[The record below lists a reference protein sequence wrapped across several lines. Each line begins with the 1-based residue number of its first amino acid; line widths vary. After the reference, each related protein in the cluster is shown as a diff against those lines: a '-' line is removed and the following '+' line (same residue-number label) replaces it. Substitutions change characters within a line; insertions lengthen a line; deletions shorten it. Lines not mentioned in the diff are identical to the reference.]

1 MDNIEKMRRG
11 IIRDMSEGVM
21 AIGFDGRIKFL
32 NNAALDILDR
42 TEEELL
48 DRPFARCFF
57 EYEEN
62 DGFNQAVLDAVYDR
76 TGTHMRCHISQ
87 EK

>member
-32 NNAALDILDR
+32 NNAALDSLGR
-42 TEEELL
+42 AEEELL
-48 DRPFARCFF
+48 DGPVARCIF
-57 EYEEN
+57 E
-62 DGFNQAVLDAVYDR
+62 
-76 TGTHMRCHISQ
+76 
-87 EK
+87 